1 MEQDLDLG
9 SKDGTDSSL
18 VQHQSEIKVTNLEQT
33 NLTKIQVVP
42 TFLCTQAAAAE
53 LSPVSI
59 AIRMPSFCC
68 HVRSQKNYT
77 ACNEHRKKDCN
88 INWKLRDL
96 EVYST
101 IEHICANK
109 QIVPLV

>member
-42 TFLCTQAAAAE
+42 TFLCT
-53 LSPVSI
+53 
-59 AIRMPSFCC
+59 
-68 HVRSQKNYT
+68 
-77 ACNEHRKKDCN
+77 
-88 INWKLRDL
+88 
-96 EVYST
+96 
-101 IEHICANK
+101 
-109 QIVPLV
+109 